1 MTHPPVARRLVIAG
15 RVQGVGFREATVDA
29 ARAAG
34 VAGWVRNRLDG
45 TVEALV
51 QGDAAAV
58 DRVIDWCRRGPRIAR
73 VAKVDVAAAEPDPSL
88 DGFRRAPTA

>member
-1 MTHPPVARRLVIAG
+1 MTARTVARRLLIAG

-34 VAGWVRNRLDG
+34 VVGWVRNRLDG

-51 QGDAAAV
+51 QGDPAAV
-58 DRVIDWCRRGPRIAR
+58 DRVVDWCRHGPRIAR
-73 VAKVDVAAAEPDPSL
+73 VVQVDVAAAEPDPSL